1 MGYAYEL
8 SICKFDLK
16 LYKLVD
22 VNFMTVSHL
31 LIIFLET
38 IQNLFSFCS
47 LLIYTL
53 IKLFVAVSEENYRC
67 TWSCK

>member
-47 LLIYTL
+47 LLNKVFKSAIFYY
-53 IKLFVAVSEENYRC
+53 KREFRA
-67 TWSCK
+67 